1 MERALRPLPLERHP
15 HLLVGTETA
24 DDAGVFQ
31 ISDEVALVQT
41 VDFITP
47 IVDDPCLFGQIAAT
61 NALSDVYAMG
71 GRPLTAMNVVG
82 FPRKSLDL
90 SVLTEILRGGLA
102 KVHEAGAV
110 LLGGHTVDDAELKY
124 GLSVTGII
132 HPQRVVTNRGARQGD
147 VLILTKPLGTG
158 IISTAHKAEMADAR
172 IFEGTVDSMIRLNGM
187 ASEVMVDY
195 GVHACTDITG
205 FGLLGHASEMAKGCG
220 LSFQFFYSRIP
231 ILAGAKEFAAQGIV
245 PGGAYCNQDYFGREI
260 AVSSKVPEP
269 ERIILFDPQTSGG
282 LLIALPSSNGE
293 EFLGRLR
300 DKGIQQASL
309 IGEVI
314 AKEKN
319 IIIVE

>member
-1 MERALRPLPLERHP
+1 LEKALRPLPLERHP

-24 DDAGVFQ
+24 DDAGVYR
-31 ISDEVALVQT
+31 ISDQVALVQT

-47 IVDDPCLFGQIAAT
+47 IVDDPYLFGQIAAT
-61 NALSDVYAMG
+61 NAMSDVYAMG
-71 GRPLTAMNVVG
+71 GKPLTAMNVVG

-124 GLSVTGII
+124 GLSVTGIV
-132 HPQRVVTNRGARQGD
+132 HPQRVVTNRGAREGD
-147 VLILTKPLGTG
+147 VLILTKPLGIG

-172 IFEGTVDSMIRLNGM
+172 IFQGAVDSMIRLNGM
-187 ASEVMVDY
+187 ASEVMVEY

-231 ILAGAKEFAAQGIV
+231 ILAGAKDFAAQGIV

-260 AVSSKVPEP
+260 AISSKVPES
-269 ERIILFDPQTSGG
+269 EQIILFDPQTSGG
-282 LLIALPSSNGE
+282 LLIALAARDGE
-293 EFLGRLR
+293 KFLRRLQ
-300 DKGIQQASL
+300 DGGIQQASL
-309 IGEVI
+309 IGKVI

-319 IIIVE
+319 LIIVE

>member
-1 MERALRPLPLERHP
+1 
-15 HLLVGTETA
+15 VGTETA

-31 ISDEVALVQT
+31 ISDQVALVQT

-47 IVDDPCLFGQIAAT
+47 IVDDPYLFGQIAAT

-71 GRPLTAMNVVG
+71 GKPLTAMNVVG
-82 FPRKSLDL
+82 FPRKSLDP

-124 GLSVTGII
+124 GLSVTGIV
-132 HPQRVVTNRGARQGD
+132 HPQRVVTNRGAREGD

-158 IISTAHKAEMADAR
+158 IISTTHKAGMADAR
-172 IFEGTVDSMIRLNGM
+172 IFEGAVDSMVQLNHK
-187 ASEVMVDY
+187 ASEAMGEY

-293 EFLGRLR
+293 KFLGCLQ
-300 DKGIQQASL
+300 DQGIQQASL

-314 AKEKN
+314 AKKKN
-319 IIIVE
+319 LIIVE